1 MHPITFLALDL
12 AAERTRE
19 VEFHRRVMLAQS
31 KRPVRQSWPR
41 RSLASAFAI
50 VSRGSAAAARRLD
63 SVVGDDLGR
72 TLASTK

>member
-12 AAERTRE
+12 AAERARE

-31 KRPVRQSWPR
+31 DRPVRPSWPR
-41 RSLASAFAI
+41 RGLASAFAI

-63 SVVGDDLGR
+63 SYVGDDLGR

>member
-12 AAERTRE
+12 AAERANE
-19 VEFHRRVMLAQS
+19 VELRRRQMLALS
-31 KRPVRQSWPR
+31 DRPVRPSWPR
-41 RSLASAFAI
+41 RSLASAFAL

-63 SVVGDDLGR
+63 SYVADDLGR

>member
-12 AAERTRE
+12 AADRARE
-19 VEFHRRVMLAQS
+19 VELHRRVMLAQS
-31 KRPVRQSWPR
+31 DRPVRPSWPR
-41 RSLASAFAI
+41 RGLANVFAI

-63 SVVGDDLGR
+63 SYVADDLGR